1 VCVLCLSHARS
12 WFRISSFVAVSGAVA
27 HRRAQ
32 PLPQQMLTSSS
43 TSESPLPLLCPAA
56 AASSDCILDALR
68 TILRREGEE
77 GVRKLSSSTA
87 SNSSALQTGLRF
99 AARYGN
105 SSELW
110 LEFGAWKGK
119 STRRIAVHH
128 AVDSFDSFLG
138 LPEDWRPSHRG
149 GAADQKAFAAKF
161 LGRGA
166 FSKQGQPPFNSTERL
181 RWHVGWFNETLPPFL
196 GRRPS
201 QNVSFVH
208 IDSDL
213 YSSARTV
220 LGLLAQRL
228 SPGAVLVFDEVGDPA
243 CRFLRTRVLPLC
255 AASSP
260 RARQLSARL
269 SRRAP
274 LPPTANQLP
283 RVSRRRV

>member
-1 VCVLCLSHARS
+1 
-12 WFRISSFVAVSGAVA
+12 
-27 HRRAQ
+27 
-32 PLPQQMLTSSS
+32 
-43 TSESPLPLLCPAA
+43 
-56 AASSDCILDALR
+56 
-68 TILRREGEE
+68 
-77 GVRKLSSSTA
+77 VRKLSSSTA

-119 STRRIAVHH
+119 S
-128 AVDSFDSFLG
+128 
-138 LPEDWRPSHRG
+138 SHRG

-274 LPPTANQLP
+274 PPPTANQLP